1 MTKSKLGV
9 IVPYRDRK
17 EHLEKFLPTI
27 KKVLNQQSI
36 DYEIIIVEQVDNRP
50 FNRGKLLNIGFKKA
64 MELSCTYVALHDVD
78 MLPIGADY
86 TKVDRPTHL
95 ATKFLSQHGE
105 VRELFDTYFGGVTLF
120 PVKDFYQINGYSN
133 DYWGWGYEDDDLLF
147 RCKENFLDVNTKKIP
162 IVTRNTVGYKFN
174 GKDSKI
180 EIPMPYGLNSYTI
193 LVSCEPDDM
202 EMDESLDVDEYSIL
216 AIPGYDTGFTYNSF
230 KRYKFQTWTS
240 KKELVNLKSNMSQ
253 PKRTCM
259 IATVDAYNKKVKFYQ
274 DGELVDED
282 TFVGR
287 IMPYH
292 NEDKIIL
299 GDTGSPENKRK
310 PFKGVID
317 YFALWNHSL
326 EEGQVK
332 SLSEKLY
339 MGVTSEFD
347 NYVAAHTLESV
358 YDMKFSTWNKVFDLS
373 KRRLEA
379 DVINCERIEVNHQY
393 DYNELPVPWRRDS
406 TFELLPHEDN
416 GFYENKWTYTETRKN
431 QVRFFNKVLKGKTN
445 WKKDGLDT
453 LRFVKANEINK
464 DKYHH
469 IFADL

>member
-1 MTKSKLGV
+1 
-9 IVPYRDRK
+9 
-17 EHLEKFLPTI
+17 
-27 KKVLNQQSI
+27 
-36 DYEIIIVEQVDNRP
+36 
-50 FNRGKLLNIGFKKA
+50 
-64 MELSCTYVALHDVD
+64 
-78 MLPIGADY
+78 
-86 TKVDRPTHL
+86 
-95 ATKFLSQHGE
+95 
-105 VRELFDTYFGGVTLF
+105 
-120 PVKDFYQINGYSN
+120 
-133 DYWGWGYEDDDLLF
+133 
-147 RCKENFLDVNTKKIP
+147 
-162 IVTRNTVGYKFN
+162 
-174 GKDSKI
+174 
-180 EIPMPYGLNSYTI
+180 
-193 LVSCEPDDM
+193 
-202 EMDESLDVDEYSIL
+202 
-216 AIPGYDTGFTYNSF
+216 
-230 KRYKFQTWTS
+230 
-240 KKELVNLKSNMSQ
+240 
-253 PKRTCM
+253 
-259 IATVDAYNKKVKFYQ
+259 
-274 DGELVDED
+274 
-282 TFVGR
+282 
-287 IMPYH
+287 MPYH
-292 NEDKIIL
+292 TEDKIIL

-326 EEGQVK
+326 EEGQIK

-347 NYVAAHTLESV
+347 DYVAAHTLESV